1 MSSPLSRP
9 ILRGLKDGEIL
20 LEARILA
27 VADVAEAMTSYRP
40 ALGLDRALQEIREN
54 CGRLYDPEVVEDC
67 LRVFG
72 KGFNWKC

>member
-1 MSSPLSRP
+1 
-9 ILRGLKDGEIL
+9 
-20 LEARILA
+20 
-27 VADVAEAMTSYRP
+27 MTSYRP